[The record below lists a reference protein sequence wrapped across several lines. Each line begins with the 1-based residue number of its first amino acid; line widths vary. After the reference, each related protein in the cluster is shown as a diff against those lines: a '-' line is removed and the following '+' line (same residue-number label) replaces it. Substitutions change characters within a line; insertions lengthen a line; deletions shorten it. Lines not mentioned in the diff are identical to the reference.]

1 MSISYI
7 SDGGAISVDIEI
19 PRIILA
25 LGTMKHPV
33 AKLECQ
39 SCGYKN
45 YRMSARAIGDIAVGE
60 CPKCGGNMAVVAKE
74 LPPGLF
80 EIETLVSEHFEVI
93 DFYLNEGRMEFEV
106 SSPDTKKSFAG
117 LLVALKPKGFMPALR
132 ERDGDLRLLVAR
144 TPQIKKGNMLINIML
159 FFVTIVSTFIAGYF
173 FIFDENVLY
182 SGVFSATI
190 MLVLGSHELG
200 HKIAAWRNNVASTM
214 PYFIPSPIGL
224 GTFGAFIRIKSPIPT
239 KEALVEMGASG
250 PILGFLVALP
260 ITFVGI
266 RFSTIDPNGISLP
279 ITPLLFGIFQLLN
292 FGTISAALKLN
303 PLAFAGWVVMVVT
316 MFNLMPAG
324 QLDGGHVAR
333 GLLSAERHHELS
345 RALSLMLI
353 LIGFFN
359 SLFLVWGLFVF
370 ILFRGY
376 HVGALDD
383 VSELSRR
390 HKWIAVMAFAIFL
403 LCFPLPV

>member
-1 MSISYI
+1 
-7 SDGGAISVDIEI
+7 
-19 PRIILA
+19 
-25 LGTMKHPV
+25 MKHPV

-39 SCGYKN
+39 ACGYKN
-45 YRMSARAIGDIAVGE
+45 YRMSARDIGEVAIGA
-60 CPKCGGNMAVVAKE
+60 CPKCGGNMAVVSQE
-74 LPPGLF
+74 LPPGLS
-80 EIETLVSEHFEVI
+80 EIDNIVEEHFEVT

-106 SSPDTKKSFAG
+106 LSPDTKKSFAE
-117 LLVALKPKGFMPALR
+117 LLDALKPEGFMAALR
-132 ERDGDLRLLVAR
+132 KRNGDLRLLVAR
-144 TPQIKKGNMLINIML
+144 SPQVKKGNVLINL
-159 FFVTIVSTFIAGYF
+159 ALLLVTIVSTFFVGYF
-173 FIFDENVLY
+173 IIFNENLLY

-190 MLVLGSHELG
+190 LLVLGSHELG
-200 HKIAAWRNNVASTM
+200 HKISAWRNHIASTM

-260 ITFVGI
+260 VTFVGI
-266 RFSTIDPNGISLP
+266 RFSSIDPNGISLP

-292 FGTISAALKLN
+292 FGTISALKLN

-333 GLLSAERHHELS
+333 GLLTAEKHHDLS
-345 RALSLMLI
+345 RALSVGLI
-353 LIGFFN
+353 LIGIFN
-359 SLFLVWGLFVF
+359 PLFLFWGFFVF
-370 ILFRGY
+370 VLFRGY

-383 VSELSRR
+383 VSELSRS
-390 HKWIAVMAFAIFL
+390 HKLLAVMAFAIFL

>member
-1 MSISYI
+1 
-7 SDGGAISVDIEI
+7 
-19 PRIILA
+19 
-25 LGTMKHPV
+25 MKHPI

-39 SCGYKN
+39 ACGYKN
-45 YRMSARAIGDIAVGE
+45 YRMSAREIGDIAVGA
-60 CPKCGGNMAVVAKE
+60 CPKCGGNMIVVSKE
-74 LPPGLF
+74 LPPGLSEIENIVSKHF
-80 EIETLVSEHFEVI
+80 EII
-93 DFYLNEGRMEFEV
+93 DFYLDEGRMEFEV
-106 SSPDTKKSFAG
+106 LSPDTKKSFAE
-117 LLVALKPKGFMPALR
+117 LLDALESKGFMAALR
-132 ERDGDLRLLVAR
+132 GGNGDLRLLVAR
-144 TPQIKKGNMLINIML
+144 SPQIKKGNVFINIAL
-159 FFVTIVSTFIAGYF
+159 FLATVVSTFLVGYF
-173 FIFDENVLY
+173 IIFDENVLY

-190 MLVLGSHELG
+190 LLVLGSHELG
-200 HKIAAWRNNVASTM
+200 HKISAWRNHIAATM

-260 ITFVGI
+260 VTFVGI
-266 RFSTIDPNGISLP
+266 RFSSIDPNGISLP

-292 FGTISAALKLN
+292 FGTISTLKLN

-333 GLLSAERHHELS
+333 GLLSAEKHHDLS
-345 RALSLMLI
+345 RALGVVLI
-353 LIGFFN
+353 LIGIFNPLFF
-359 SLFLVWGLFVF
+359 VWGFFVF

-383 VSELSRR
+383 VSKLSRS
-390 HKWIAVMAFAIFL
+390 HKLLAVIAFAIFL